1 MWFLIGVLAGI
12 PLGAVAAALLI
23 LWFAVPRLERL
34 YVFRPSRDVLKTPA
48 DLGIPYEQCFIDT
61 RDGCRLAAWHLCP
74 ENPLGSIVYFH
85 GSTGNLGIL
94 SELLS
99 LFYRSGLQVFAVD
112 YRGYG
117 WSTGVP
123 SEKGVFEDAASTVA
137 YFDANFRKFQV
148 PVVYWGRSLGGCI
161 ASFAAKRLPPNGLI
175 LETTFP
181 SKVSLMEEYPQL
193 RRFNLFARYRLETA
207 SFLVDHDFP
216 ILILHGD
223 KDRTVPLK
231 QGQIL
236 YHQLSEP
243 KEFWTVPG
251 AGHIDIHM
259 VDSKRYMRKVIEFV
273 NSVRPMLV
281 H

>member
-1 MWFLIGVLAGI
+1 MWFLFGVLAGI
-12 PLGAVAAALLI
+12 PLGAVLAAIVI
-23 LWFAVPRLERL
+23 LWFTIPRLERL
-34 YVFRPSRDVLKTPA
+34 YVFRPSKDVLKTPA

-61 RDGCRLAAWHLCP
+61 RDGCRLAAWHLSP
-74 ENPLGSIVYFH
+74 ENPVGSVIYFH

-94 SELLS
+94 SEMLAM
-99 LFYRSGLQVFAVD
+99 FYRNGLQVLAVD

-117 WSTGVP
+117 WSTGAP
-123 SEKGVFEDAASTVA
+123 SEQGVYEDAVATVE
-137 YFDANFRKFQV
+137 YFEANFKKFRV

-161 ASFAAKRLPPNGLI
+161 ASFASKQLPPNGLI

-181 SKVSLMEEYPQL
+181 SKASLLEEYPQL

-207 SFLVDHDFP
+207 TFLNDHQFP
-216 ILILHGD
+216 VLILHGD
-223 KDRTVPLK
+223 RDRTVPLR

-236 YHQLSEP
+236 YNQLSGP

-259 VDSKRYMRKVIEFV
+259 VDSQRYMQKVLGFV
-273 NSVRPMLV
+273 TSVQPPLV

>member
-12 PLGAVAAALLI
+12 PLGAVAAAVLI
-23 LWFAVPRLERL
+23 LWITVPRLERL
-34 YVFRPSRDVLKTPA
+34 FVFRPSKDVLKTPG
-48 DLGIPYEQCFIDT
+48 DLGIPYDQCFIDT

-74 ENPLGSIVYFH
+74 DKPAGSIVYFH

-94 SELLS
+94 SELLA

-117 WSTGVP
+117 WSTGFP
-123 SEKGVFEDAASTVA
+123 SEEGVYEDALATVG
-137 YFDANFRKFQV
+137 YFDTNFRKFQV
-148 PVVYWGRSLGGCI
+148 PVVYWGRSLGGSI
-161 ASFAAKRLPPNGLI
+161 ASFAASRIPPHGLI
-175 LETTFP
+175 LETAFP
-181 SKVSLMEEYPQL
+181 SKASLLDEYPRL
-193 RRFNLFARYRLETA
+193 RRFRLFARYRFETCR
-207 SFLVDHDFP
+207 FLDDHKFP

-223 KDRTVPLK
+223 RDRTVPLR
-231 QGQIL
+231 QGQLL
-236 YHQLSEP
+236 YNQVSGP

-259 VDSKRYMRKVIEFV
+259 VDSRRYMEKVIDFV
-273 NSVRPMLV
+273 TSVRPVPV